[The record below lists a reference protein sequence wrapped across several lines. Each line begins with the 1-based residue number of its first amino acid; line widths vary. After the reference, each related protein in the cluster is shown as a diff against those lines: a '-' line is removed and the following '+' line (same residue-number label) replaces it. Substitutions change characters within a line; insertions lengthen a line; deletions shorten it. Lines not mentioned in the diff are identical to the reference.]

1 MKRKDFLKLSSASV
15 FLAGLKSHGINPSDL
30 NLNYNYSENNS
41 QYMGDFIAPK
51 LEVVKVAFIGVGARG
66 IGHAK
71 QIATIEGTEIV
82 AISDLHQDLAKKSSD
97 MCKEIGNNERHRNIA
112 IYSGSENK
120 WRKMLKEVKPDA
132 VFIST
137 NWDNH
142 APKIG
147 RASCRERV

>member
-71 QIATIEGTEIV
+71 QIATIEGTEVV
-82 AISDLHQDLAKKSSD
+82 AISDLHQDLAKKSSG
-97 MCKEIGNNERHRNIA
+97 KNITFLTFNDFTIFTA
-112 IYSGSENK
+112 LADVQQTSVSA
-120 WRKMLKEVKPDA
+120 LTSAD
-132 VFIST
+132 VFT
-137 NWDNH
+137 
-142 APKIG
+142 
-147 RASCRERV
+147 